1 MSGKDSSI
9 VSKEALMGTKPGKQI
24 IKQGLFKSKGY
35 RMFSK
40 YKLEAEIE
48 LPKLAERF
56 AKQMHAAIKNDNSPA
71 DTLKAFVAE
80 TGEPEMDLQP
90 SMIEK
95 VKANLNDPEILQ
107 DRIKLWQLYSASS
120 LYLENMRYPLDL
132 KSPCLIICLP
142 GLVPMRASLL
152 TIEESLP
159 LICKQGMFCY

>member
-48 LPKLAERF
+48 LPKLAERLSAGELSF
-56 AKQMHAAIKNDNSPA
+56 FIAACIC
-71 DTLKAFVAE
+71 F
-80 TGEPEMDLQP
+80 
-90 SMIEK
+90 
-95 VKANLNDPEILQ
+95 ANLSASFGSSI
-107 DRIKLWQLYSASS
+107 SASS